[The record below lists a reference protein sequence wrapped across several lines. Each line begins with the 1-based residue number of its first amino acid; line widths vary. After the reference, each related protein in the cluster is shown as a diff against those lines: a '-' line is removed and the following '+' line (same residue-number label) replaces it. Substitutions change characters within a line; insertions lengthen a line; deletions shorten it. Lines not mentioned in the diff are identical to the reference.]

1 MSCLF
6 SIFLIELFSLKN
18 YDYKNIIPSIIMI
31 FNIDLTLV

>member
-18 YDYKNIIPSIIMI
+18 YDYENIIHFIIMI
-31 FNIDLTLV
+31 FNIDLALV